1 MNKDWEYLERV
12 EFQHKVMLILLQIEQ
27 IYLGDQDVIK
37 VFRWMPPGVAF
48 LRGGIQ
54 IIKQPPSIT
63 FKQKDLALQTG
74 PVAK

>member
-27 IYLGDQDVIK
+27 IYLGDQDVVK
-37 VFRWMPPGVAF
+37 VFRWMPLAVSF

-54 IIKQPPSIT
+54 IIKQPQSNYHI
-63 FKQKDLALQTG
+63 
-74 PVAK
+74 